1 MGVSFLHLALSRLFV
16 LRLVVYLLP
25 LTLLALTVVL
35 CQVAVLAQAFGIVEL
50 VRMLTRPSLLRS
62 TDLVIA
68 RHTHLLRVVTPGVMR
83 AAQHL
88 ILATILVF
96 LLWLLLLGSRRDVGV
111 DVWVLRNRCGLIV
124 LMKLH

>member
-1 MGVSFLHLALSRLFV
+1 
-16 LRLVVYLLP
+16 
-25 LTLLALTVVL
+25 
-35 CQVAVLAQAFGIVEL
+35 
-50 VRMLTRPSLLRS
+50 MLTRPCLLRS